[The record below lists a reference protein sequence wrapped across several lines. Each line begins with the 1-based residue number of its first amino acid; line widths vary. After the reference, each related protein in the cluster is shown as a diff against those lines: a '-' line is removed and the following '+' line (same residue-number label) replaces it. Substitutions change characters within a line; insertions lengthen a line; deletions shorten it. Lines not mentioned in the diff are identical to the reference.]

1 MSTESDLHFL
11 EMRTKLQKA
20 ALVLFVKEWFSYILG
35 LSVILAIFDYLDTN
49 LQFNLGFILITS
61 VIFAGVRSIGFYYL
75 RKDKIDA
82 LEVKDILEK
91 YVS

>member
-20 ALVLFVKEWFSYILG
+20 ALVLFVKEGFSYILG
-35 LSVILAIFDYLDTN
+35 LAILFAVFDYLDTTI
-49 LQFNLGFILITS
+49 QFNVLFILVTS

-75 RKDKIDA
+75 RKDSIDA
-82 LEVKDILEK
+82 LEVKEILGK
-91 YVS
+91 YVG